1 MAKSLA
7 RLIADLIDSN
17 GDIQADNLDN
27 VVSFDSGTLLL
38 FQQTNAPTGWT
49 KQTTH
54 NDKALR
60 CVSGSCSSG
69 GTTAFSSAMAA
80 PSVSGSVTV
89 SGAPDAGD
97 LAAAA
102 GNLAVSVSG
111 NISSTTLS
119 NNQVPSHNHQVTKY
133 QGNDYNVPW
142 GMGHLAIGLAH
153 NNANTQW
160 QNNHKPRPSGNGG
173 SHNHSHN
180 LSGTMSGAPTLSG
193 SPGVGNLGAALSSC
207 TASINVQYVDV
218 ILAAKD

>member
-17 GDIQADNLDN
+17 GDVQASNLDN
-27 VVSFDSGTLLL
+27 VVAFDAGTLLL

-69 GTTAFSSAMAA
+69 GTAAFSTAMAA

-89 SGAPDAGD
+89 SGAPDSGN

-111 NISSTTLS
+111 NISNTTLS
-119 NNQVPSHNHQVTKY
+119 NNQIPSHSHNIPRFTNNNQSPNSLLISQ
-133 QGNDYNVPW
+133 QGFQNTYSAQNIPT
-142 GMGHLAIGLAH
+142 
-153 NNANTQW
+153 ANTGG
-160 QNNHKPRPSGNGG
+160 SG
-173 SHNHSHN
+173 SHNHAHN
-180 LSGTMSGAPTLSG
+180 LSGNMTGAPTLSG